1 MKRILALLLSV
12 AVMCATLLVGMPQA
26 DAAVDGMVRVW
37 LKSMD
42 YYGSISSTAITL
54 NGSYS
59 VPANPD
65 VVLSTRGEYTIEV
78 VGGTLMLS
86 GTGINGQVDMGSK
99 FTIKQHL
106 NDDGSIGTISLYNAK
121 YGNRSYRGD
130 MTFDISGGYLRLINR
145 VYIEDYLYGVLAGE
159 LSNTFPIETLKA
171 QAVIARSYVYNR
183 MLGSE
188 PNYEI
193 NDTSSDQVYKGYNSA
208 NTNIIKAVDDTAGV
222 LLKYGSSYVNA
233 YFGASNGG
241 QVELPGN
248 AWSSSSSLGCYVMK
262 DDPYDVRNPSSRS
275 VTYTFTSN
283 PGSLDTAFYTLIQ
296 DKVYQKLGYYPT
308 ISAIQSVSLSNPVQ
322 TDKRSVGISRNY
334 QTMNMTVLVQDNGTG
349 SYWGSG
355 DSNVY
360 DPTYSGGV
368 YDGSASG
375 SGATQSVDITI
386 DLHGELK
393 YTLFSVDSD
402 LRLFSLES
410 SGGYY
415 YLTLARYGHGV
426 GMSQR
431 GAQQMANEGKSYKDI
446 INFYFDGVSLP
457 KLDFTR
463 ETLTK
468 YVPMSTTPI
477 ATGTVNA
484 SSLTVRADASTS
496 GKKLGSLSRGATVD
510 VYADLG
516 EWLCIVYNGSI
527 GYVSAS
533 YIQLS
538 NYEGGA
544 ATPTTTPDGGNAAGD
559 AVGQAK
565 VTLSTASSTLKLRAT
580 ASSSGSVL
588 TSMPHGTIVDVLQ
601 YGSEWTKVRTP
612 GGTVGYCATR
622 YLTDITAAPGATPT
636 PTPDGGSVTGSACI
650 ATDGVALRGSAGG
663 NVIYDYLSKNTP
675 VTVLSEEG
683 GYYCIRIADGTT
695 GYVEKSAVTTTG
707 GATTTTTATAT
718 PTPAPAGGS
727 ETVVATGTVTGS
739 TVNVRSGPST
749 TATKI
754 GQLTKD
760 APVSIISQN
769 SGFYKIKYG
778 AGTGYISASYVKVSG
793 TVETPAATPAP
804 TAAPTPTPTP
814 GTSGETRYV
823 TEDSTK
829 LASAPG
835 SNVIEALLSKNTA
848 VTVLSTADGY
858 CYVRTSGGLTG
869 YVAQSA
875 LAAAPETTPD
885 PAGSLPAGQAYIN
898 ADGTALRAAPGGNV
912 IEEYLARGT
921 AVTVLSTD
929 GSYSYVSTS
938 SGARGYVDKSAVSTA
953 TGATPTPTN
962 TPDNGG
968 STAAQTGA
976 IKLSSSSSS
985 LNLRQGPSTSTAVV
999 TQLKH
1004 GASVTVTG
1012 ESGDWYAITSGGYSG
1027 YVMKKY
1033 VNIGGSS
1040 EESTGGG
1047 SSSTFPGV
1055 IKLSNAS
1062 STVNV
1067 RAGAGTNTS
1076 KLGTLA
1082 HGASVSIVARNGDWY
1097 KIEYGTGYG
1106 YVLKSYVQLTS
1117 GSSGSSSGS
1126 SSSSGTTTATTT
1138 TSVNLR
1144 STGSTSGTKLGT
1156 YPAGT
1161 KVTVL
1166 SKGSTWSQVSV
1177 SGKTGYM
1184 KNDYLKFR

>member
-1 MKRILALLLSV
+1 MKRILSLLLSF
-12 AVMCATLLVGMPQA
+12 AVLCTVLFTAVPQTQAAT
-26 DAAVDGMVRVW
+26 DGMVRVW

-42 YYGSISSTAITL
+42 YNGSISSVAFTL

-65 VVLSTRGEYTIEV
+65 VVLSTRGQYTVEV

-86 GTGINGQVDMGSK
+86 GTGINGVVDMGSR

-106 NDDGSIGTISLYNAK
+106 SDDGSIGTISLYNAK

-130 MTFDISGGYLRLINR
+130 MSFDISGGYLRLINR

-171 QAVIARSYVYNR
+171 QAIIARSYVYNR
-183 MLGSE
+183 MQGSE

-193 NDTSSDQVYKGYNSA
+193 NDTSGDQVYKGYNSA
-208 NTNIIKAVDDTAGV
+208 NNNIIKAVDDTAGI
-222 LLKYGSSYVNA
+222 LLKYNSSTVNA

-283 PGSLDTAFYTLIQ
+283 PASLDTAFYTLIQ
-296 DKVYQKLGYYPT
+296 DKVYQKLGYYPSIT
-308 ISAIQSVSLSNPVQ
+308 AIQSVSLSNPVQ
-322 TDKRSVGISRNY
+322 TDRRSVGISRNY
-334 QTMNMTVLVQDNGTG
+334 QTMNMTVLVQDSYSG
-349 SYWGSG
+349 YWGS

-360 DPTYSGGV
+360 DPTFSGSESGGT
-368 YDGSASG
+368 GM
-375 SGATQSVDITI
+375 TQSVDISI
-386 DLHGELK
+386 SLHNELK

-402 LRLFSLES
+402 LRLFSLEN
-410 SGGYY
+410 SGDYY

-457 KLDFTR
+457 KTDFAR

-468 YVPMSTTPI
+468 YVPMSSAPI

-484 SSLTVRADASTS
+484 SSLTVRSDASTS
-496 GKKLGSLSRGATVD
+496 STKLGSLTRGATVD

-527 GYVSAS
+527 GYVSSS
-533 YIQLS
+533 YVQLS
-538 NYEGGA
+538 SYEGGVITPS
-544 ATPTTTPDGGNAAGD
+544 ATPDDNASNSN
-559 AVGQAK
+559 VGKAK

-588 TSMPHGTIVDVLQ
+588 TTLPHGTIVDVLQ
-601 YGSEWTKVRTP
+601 YGSEWTKVRTA

-622 YLTDITAAPGATPT
+622 YLTDITTATDTPTVSATPT
-636 PTPDGGSVTGSACI
+636 PANGGSVTGDAYI
-650 ATDGVALRGSAGG
+650 TVNGAALRGSAGG
-663 NVIYDYLSKNTP
+663 SVIHEYLALNTP
-675 VTVLSEEG
+675 VTVLSTEG
-683 GYYCIRIADGTT
+683 SYCFVRTNTGAT
-695 GYVEKSAVTTTG
+695 GYVEKSALSIGGTVT
-707 GATTTTTATAT
+707 ATPGATAT
-718 PTPAPAGGS
+718 PTPTPAGGS
-727 ETVVATGTVTGS
+727 DVVATGTVTGS
-739 TVNVRSGPST
+739 SVNVRSGPST
-749 TATKI
+749 SATKI
-754 GQLTKD
+754 GQLGKNATVNIV
-760 APVSIISQN
+760 AQN
-769 SGFYKIKYG
+769 GNFYKIKYG
-778 AGTGYISASYVKVSG
+778 TGTGYISADYVRVSG
-793 TVETPAATPAP
+793 AVTPTPTATATPSATPAP
-804 TAAPTPTPTP
+804 TP
-814 GTSGETRYV
+814 GASGSTLYV
-823 TEDSTK
+823 IEESVR
-829 LASAPG
+829 LAKVPG
-835 SNVIEALLSKNTA
+835 GSVIEAMLSKNTA
-848 VTVLSTADGY
+848 VTVLSSADGY
-858 CYVRTSGGLTG
+858 AYVRTGSGLTG
-869 YVAQSA
+869 YVPLDA
-875 LAAAPETTPD
+875 LGVAPDVTPD
-885 PAGSLPAGQAYIN
+885 PVDSLPAGQTYITE
-898 ADGTALRAAPGGNV
+898 DSTPLRIAAGSNV
-912 IEEYLARGT
+912 IDRYLARGS
-921 AVTVLSTD
+921 AVTVLSTE
-929 GSYSYVSTS
+929 GEYSYVIAGS
-938 SGARGYVDKSAVSTA
+938 SRGYVLTSAIGVA
-953 TGATPTPTN
+953 TGPVSTPTPVPTAN
-962 TPDNGG
+962 PGNGG
-968 STAAQTGA
+968 TTAKSGV
-976 IKLSSSSSS
+976 IKLSSSTSS
-985 LNLRQGPSTSTAVV
+985 LNLRQGASTSTAVV

-1004 GASVTVTG
+1004 GAAVTVTG

-1033 VNIGGSS
+1033 VNLGGSS
-1040 EESTGGG
+1040 DEGTTGGN
-1047 SSSTFPGV
+1047 TTTYPGV
-1055 IKLSNAS
+1055 IRLSNTA

-1082 HGASVSIVARNGDWY
+1082 HGAAVKVIASNGDWY

-1106 YVLKSYVQLTS
+1106 YVLKSYVSL
-1117 GSSGSSSGS
+1117 GGS
-1126 SSSSGTTTATTT
+1126 SSSSGGSSSSSTSKTATTT

-1144 STGSTSGTKLGT
+1144 ATGSTSGTKLGT

-1184 KNDYLKFR
+1184 KNDYLKFS